1 MTLFRVPIRIEP
13 SFLFLTM
20 MFGLSGGSRGIESVV
35 SWVVAVF
42 IAVLVHEM
50 GHALM
55 ARAFGYA
62 PWVSLHG
69 MGGTTYFQNSVRK
82 TTVWHEIAIT
92 LAGPGAGFV
101 LGALVLL
108 GWWLV
113 PVDLPPG
120 LRLLGS
126 DLMWCTFGW
135 GVLNL
140 IPMLPLDGGHVA
152 RYLCMRFVPGSP
164 RLPWIIT
171 VVVGTLSAAT
181 ALYANM
187 LWWAVLSGFSV
198 FRAVQAVRE
207 MGPSPV
213 VATKAAKRAPAGQS
227 VAFRPREATA
237 AAEESPGQGAGSD
250 PDPVREARGA
260 FIRDPNVVTGAA
272 LVGVF
277 VAARRFSALAAVAA
291 GPDGRVIDGGALLV
305 AAKAAY
311 DAGVVRG
318 AIELGE
324 LAFARGAGAPA
335 GELMARA
342 FGRLGEREVAAQ
354 WVERTSM
361 LPDADVAAL
370 REAAELAALRDDPR
384 WELWGTR
391 GGVN

>member
-1 MTLFRVPIRIEP
+1 MNLFRIPIRIEP

-20 MFGLSGGSRGIESVV
+20 MLGLSGGGGIESMV

-42 IAVLVHEM
+42 IAVLVHEL
-50 GHALM
+50 GHALV

-69 MGGTTYFQNSVRK
+69 MGGTTYFQNSNRK

-92 LAGPGAGFV
+92 LAGPGAGFLLGVVV
-101 LGALVLL
+101 LGIYAF
-108 GWWLV
+108 V
-113 PVDLPPG
+113 PMDVAPG
-120 LRLLGS
+120 LVMLVH
-126 DLMWCTFGW
+126 DLMQCTFVW

-140 IPMLPLDGGHVA
+140 LPMLPLDGGHVT
-152 RYLCMRFVPGSP
+152 RYLCLKYLPASP

-181 ALYANM
+181 ALYAGQ
-187 LWWAVLSGFSV
+187 LWWAVLSGFFV

-207 MGPSPV
+207 IGPSPIRV
-213 VATKAAKRAPAGQS
+213 TQPAKRAAAGQA
-227 VAFRPREATA
+227 VPFRPREGA
-237 AAEESPGQGAGSD
+237 APVPEMAGQGAGSD

-260 FIRDPNVVTGAA
+260 FIRDPNAVTGAA

-291 GPDGRVIDGGALLV
+291 GPDGRVIDGATLLA
-305 AAKAAY
+305 AAKVAY

-324 LAFARGAGAPA
+324 LAFARGAGVQA

-342 FGRLGEREVAAQ
+342 FGRLGERDVAAQ
-354 WVERTSM
+354 WIERTAQ
-361 LPDADVAAL
+361 LPQADVAAL
-370 REAAELAALRDDPR
+370 REAAELVALREDPR
-384 WELWGTR
+384 WEMWMTR